1 MSATFRSQFPLLV
14 LLASFGMQVHAA
26 DAVAAPTA
34 QASAR
39 HKIVVQVSESDP
51 KKWELALNN
60 VRNLQADLG
69 QANTD
74 IEIVAYGPGLGMLKS
89 DSVVAQRIQDAL
101 GANTAIVACENTM
114 RAQHA
119 TKADMLPSIGYVPSG
134 VVEIMRRQESGYTYL
149 RP

>member
-1 MSATFRSQFPLLV
+1 MSATFKSKFAILV
-14 LLASFGMQVHAA
+14 LLTSCGMQVHAA
-26 DAVAAPTA
+26 DAAGTPTA
-34 QASAR
+34 QATAR
-39 HKIVVQVSESDP
+39 HKVVVQVSESDP

-89 DSVVAQRIQDAL
+89 DSVVAQRIQEAL
-101 GANTAIVACENTM
+101 GSHTAIVACENTM
-114 RAQHA
+114 RAQNV
-119 TKADMLPSIGYVPSG
+119 TKVDMLPSIGYVPSG

>member
-1 MSATFRSQFPLLV
+1 MGANFKSKFLILI

-26 DAVAAPTA
+26 DAAVAPTT

-39 HKIVVQVSESDP
+39 HKVVVQVSESDP

-60 VRNLQADLG
+60 VRNLQVDLG

-74 IEIVAYGPGLGMLKS
+74 IEIVAYGPGIGMLKS
-89 DSVVAQRIQDAL
+89 DSVVAQRIHDAL
-101 GANTAIVACENTM
+101 GEHTAIVACENTM
-114 RAQHA
+114 RAQRL

>member
-1 MSATFRSQFPLLV
+1 MSAIFRNNLSILV
-14 LLASFGMQVHAA
+14 FLASLGLQVHAA
-26 DAVAAPTA
+26 GNAAASTQAPTH
-34 QASAR
+34 
-39 HKIVVQVSESDP
+39 HKVVVQVSEGDP

-89 DSVVAQRIQDAL
+89 DSVVAQRIQEAL
-101 GANTAIVACENTM
+101 GAHTAIVACENTM
-114 RAQHA
+114 RAQHV
-119 TKADMLPSIGYVPSG
+119 TKSDMLPSIGYVPSG
-134 VVEIMRRQESGYTYL
+134 VVEIMRRQEGGYTYL

>member
-1 MSATFRSQFPLLV
+1 MSAIFRNNLSLLV
-14 LLASFGMQVHAA
+14 FLASLGLQVHAA
-26 DAVAAPTA
+26 DTAAASP
-34 QASAR
+34 QAPGH
-39 HKIVVQVSESDP
+39 HKVVVQVSEGDP

-89 DSVVAQRIQDAL
+89 DSVVAQRIQEAL
-101 GANTAIVACENTM
+101 GAHTTIVACENTM
-114 RAQHA
+114 RAQHV
-119 TKADMLPSIGYVPSG
+119 TKSDMLPSIGYVPSG
-134 VVEIMRRQESGYTYL
+134 VVEIMRRQEGGYTYL

>member
-1 MSATFRSQFPLLV
+1 MGANFKSKFSLLV

-26 DAVAAPTA
+26 DAAVAPTT

-39 HKIVVQVSESDP
+39 HKVVVQVSESDP

-60 VRNLQADLG
+60 VRNLQVDLG

-74 IEIVAYGPGLGMLKS
+74 IEIVAYGPGIGMLKS

-101 GANTAIVACENTM
+101 GARTAIVACENTM
-114 RAQHA
+114 RAQRL
-119 TKADMLPSIGYVPSG
+119 TKADMLPAIGYVPSG